1 MEGFMPDE
9 MGLFDVIYHSRA
21 MRRLKPDPIPEDML
35 LKLIDAA
42 NQAPTASNRQPTR
55 WIVVRDAAQK
65 AKIADLNRKAI
76 EGVRV
81 ATGAPAP
88 APDPSARM
96 SAGEYQAAN
105 LQTYPAIVFA
115 CIDIGY
121 ERDDN
126 FLAGSR
132 AGGSVWPGVQ
142 NLLLTARAL
151 GLGATPTTRVL
162 REREGVREALNLPE
176 TVEAICMIPVGFP
189 MGRFGPVSRAP
200 IAEIMRWDRWS

>member
-1 MEGFMPDE
+1 MTEE
-9 MGLFDVIYHSRA
+9 MGIFDVIYHCRA
-21 MRRLKPDPIPEDML
+21 MRRLKPDPVPEEML

-55 WIVVRDAAQK
+55 WLVIRDPEQK
-65 AKIADLNRKAI
+65 AKIAEINRRAV
-76 EGVRV
+76 ENVRV
-81 ATGAPAP
+81 AQGLP

-142 NLLLTARAL
+142 NLLLAARAL

-162 REREGVREALNLPE
+162 REREAVREVLSLPD

-189 MGRFGPVSRAP
+189 MGRFGPVSRRP
-200 IAEIMRWDRWS
+200 LEEVMRWDRWS